1 MLTVP
6 VQFELPK
13 LLVSRMGFD
22 MPNINQEIRQ
32 MVALFL
38 YEHGRVSLGKACELG
53 GFNHW
58 DFFEM
63 NRRLKISMNYTEDDL
78 TSDLEQLKNV

>member
-1 MLTVP
+1 
-6 VQFELPK
+6 
-13 LLVSRMGFD
+13 
-22 MPNINQEIRQ
+22 

-38 YEHGRVSLGKACELG
+38 YEHGRVSLGKACEFG

-63 NRRLKISMNYTEDDL
+63 NRRLNIPLNYTQDDL
-78 TSDLEQLKNV
+78 ASDMERLQNV